1 MYIRI
6 YIYPYI
12 HIYICVY
19 IYQKGYVY
27 VHVHVCVYIYIII
40 IYYKYIKIYIY
51 IYIHIHAMSFWMS
64 VFTGVLVAFSC
75 RSSYAWGCLQLK
87 KTRALMP
94 TARPCLATEILL
106 SGRSTLDEKNFSAGS
121 LCQEFTCR
129 DWQPKNWQKQ
139 QQPWCRCQGV
149 RPCRCCRSFFSFP
162 VSGAIHSASR
172 PPFCATWSTSTLPS
186 KSAEV
191 KSRSV
196 TVATKR

>member
-1 MYIRI
+1 
-6 YIYPYI
+6 
-12 HIYICVY
+12 
-19 IYQKGYVY
+19 
-27 VHVHVCVYIYIII
+27 
-40 IYYKYIKIYIY
+40 
-51 IYIHIHAMSFWMS
+51 MSFWMS

-149 RPCRCCRSFFSFP
+149 RPCRCCRSFFHSLSAVLFIPQVALLFAPRGARRPCLANQQKWSQDLWQLQQKGRKTNPLNSCRYRQKLRVYTFLSLP
-162 VSGAIHSASR
+162 VGQKMYIM
-172 PPFCATWSTSTLPS
+172 
-186 KSAEV
+186 EIG
-191 KSRSV
+191 
-196 TVATKR
+196 

>member
-1 MYIRI
+1 MYV
-6 YIYPYI
+6 YIYN
-12 HIYICVY
+12 HIYILY
-19 IYQKGYVY
+19 F
-27 VHVHVCVYIYIII
+27 
-40 IYYKYIKIYIY
+40 KYIN
-51 IYIHIHAMSFWMS
+51 IYIHAMFFWMS

-75 RSSYAWGCLQLK
+75 RSSYAWGYLQLK
-87 KTRALMP
+87 KSRALMP
-94 TARPCLATEILL
+94 TARPFLRSWSSCKHRLGSLAAEILL

-129 DWQPKNWQKQ
+129 DWQPKKLTETTATLMRM
-139 QQPWCRCQGV
+139 PRCQTLQML
-149 RPCRCCRSFFSFP
+149 PLFFSFP
-162 VSGAIHSASR
+162 VSGAIHSATR